1 MTVVRLILMGLLAGT
16 LAVSACG
23 KKGDPV
29 RPGQKQEERR
39 TY

>member
-29 RPGQKQEERR
+29 RPGQKQEEKR

>member
-1 MTVVRLILMGLLAGT
+1 MTAFRIFLIGLLAGT

-23 KKGDPV
+23 KKGDPI
-29 RPGQKQEERR
+29 RPGQKQEEKR